1 VDVESFEERIGAQ
14 EQRDS
19 GASPAE
25 PSTAGFS
32 AGSPLGWLKST
43 NHSPAVIAFVK
54 RARRALPGDPEFG
67 DPLSA
72 AGVGGPRAAARA
84 ADRLLDRDAASRE
97 VSLAGLQVWQALTER
112 VSGQPAYGEV
122 TLVFTDLVGFSDWS
136 LRAGDDATLT
146 LLRRVAQVT
155 EPPLLA
161 AGGHIVKRMGD
172 GTMAVFSDASTAVS
186 AVLRALEA
194 VRTVEVGGYTP
205 HMRAGIHT
213 GRPQRIGSD
222 WLGVDVNI
230 AARVMDRATKGG
242 LVVSQSTLEQIGED
256 DFEALGVTVK
266 RIRKQ
271 LFSPKIAGVPEDLA
285 MYWVKIRREL
295 PGGDPEDQDD
305 AGA

>member
-1 VDVESFEERIGAQ
+1 VDVESFEERIGGQ

-32 AGSPLGWLKST
+32 PGSPLGWLKST
-43 NHSPAVIAFVK
+43 NHSPAVIAFIK
-54 RARRALPGDPEFG
+54 RARHALPGDPEFG

-146 LLRRVAQVT
+146 LLRRVAKVT

-172 GTMAVFSDASTAVS
+172 GTMAVFSDAATAVS
-186 AVLRALEA
+186 AVLTALEA
-194 VRTVEVGGYTP
+194 VKTVEVGGYTP

-230 AARVMDRATKGG
+230 AARVMDRAIKGG

-285 MYWVKIRREL
+285 MYRVKIRREL

>member
-43 NHSPAVIAFVK
+43 NHSPAVIAFIK

-172 GTMAVFSDASTAVS
+172 GTMAVFSDAGTAVS

-213 GRPQRIGSD
+213 GRPQRLGSD

-266 RIRKQ
+266 RVRKQ

>member
-1 VDVESFEERIGAQ
+1 MDVESFEERIGAQ

>member
-43 NHSPAVIAFVK
+43 NHSPAVIAFIK

-172 GTMAVFSDASTAVS
+172 GTMAVFSDAGTAVS

-266 RIRKQ
+266 RVRKQ

-295 PGGDPEDQDD
+295 PGGDPEDQDA